1 MLLKIVAALDS
12 FKGSL
17 SSMDAGCA
25 VMEGALRVYPQAN
38 VRVLPLA
45 DGGEGTADALI
56 LGCGGKRVTCSVS
69 DPLGR
74 PICASYGILPDGIAV
89 IEMASA
95 AGLTLLSF
103 EERNPMRTT
112 TYGVGELILDAIAH
126 GCRQFIVGIGGSATN
141 DGGVGMLQALG
152 FAFLDENGQPIPS
165 GAQGLSSLSKIVTDG
180 ADPALGECH
189 FRVACDVT
197 NPLYG
202 ELGCSAVYAP
212 QKGAT
217 NEEILL
223 MDGYLKAYAEKTRAV
238 LPNANPTYPGAG
250 AAGGMGFACMSYLG
264 ATLESGIS
272 LVLDALHAEKQFAD
286 ADLIIT
292 GEGRLDGQ
300 TAMGKAPVGVAK
312 LAKKHAKPVV
322 ALAGCVT
329 KEARAVNQAGIDAF
343 FPIVPAAVS
352 LDEAMNIENAKRNL
366 ANTAEQ
372 VFLMIKTF
380 SNRSI
385 EP

>member
-1 MLLKIVAALDS
+1 MVKIVAALDS
-12 FKGSL
+12 FKGSI
-17 SSMDAGCA
+17 SSHEAGEA
-25 VMEGALRVYPQAN
+25 VVQGLLRVYPDAQA
-38 VRVLPLA
+38 RVLPLA

-56 LGCGGKRVTCSVS
+56 LGCGGERITKRVS

-74 PICASYGILPDGIAV
+74 PIHASYGILPDGIAV
-89 IEMASA
+89 IEMAGA
-95 AGLTLLSF
+95 AGLPLLTP
-103 EERNPMRTT
+103 EERDPMRTT
-112 TYGVGELILDAIAH
+112 TYGVGELILDAIAR
-126 GCRQFIVGIGGSATN
+126 GCRNFILGIGGSATN

-152 FAFLDENGQPIPS
+152 FAFFDESGNQIPR
-165 GAQGLSSLSKIVTDG
+165 GATGLAKLSKIVTDG
-180 ADPALGECH
+180 AEPLLGNCS

-197 NPLYG
+197 NPLCG

-217 NEEILL
+217 EKEIRL
-223 MDGYLKAYAEKTRAV
+223 MDGYLQAYAEKTRAI
-238 LPNANPTYPGAG
+238 LPQADPTYPGAG

-272 LVLDALHAEKQFAD
+272 LVLDALHAEELFAD
-286 ADLIIT
+286 ADLIVT

-300 TAMGKAPVGVAK
+300 TAMGKAPVGVAR
-312 LAKKHAKPVV
+312 LAKKHKKPVI

-352 LDEAMNIENAKRNL
+352 LEEAMSTENAKRNL

-372 VFLMIKTF
+372 VFLLVKTF
-380 SNRSI
+380 SNR
-385 EP
+385 

>member
-1 MLLKIVAALDS
+1 MVKIVAALDS
-12 FKGSL
+12 FKGSI
-17 SSMDAGCA
+17 SSHEAGEA
-25 VMEGALRVYPQAN
+25 VVQGLLRVYPDAQA
-38 VRVLPLA
+38 RVLPLA

-56 LGCGGKRVTCSVS
+56 LGCGGERITKRVS

-74 PICASYGILPDGIAV
+74 PIHASYGILPDGIAV
-89 IEMASA
+89 IEMAGA
-95 AGLTLLSF
+95 AGLPLLTP
-103 EERNPMRTT
+103 EERDPMRTT
-112 TYGVGELILDAIAH
+112 TYGVGELILDAIAR
-126 GCRQFIVGIGGSATN
+126 GCRNFILGIGGSATN

-152 FAFLDENGQPIPS
+152 FAFFDESGNQIPR
-165 GAQGLSSLSKIVTDG
+165 GATGLAKLSKIVTDG
-180 ADPALGECH
+180 AEPLLGKCS

-197 NPLYG
+197 NPLCG

-217 NEEILL
+217 EKEIRL
-223 MDGYLKAYAEKTRAV
+223 MDGYLQAYAEKTRAI
-238 LPNANPTYPGAG
+238 LPQADPTYPGAG

-272 LVLDALHAEKQFAD
+272 LVLDALHAEELFAD
-286 ADLIIT
+286 ADLIVT

-300 TAMGKAPVGVAK
+300 TAMGKAPVGVAR
-312 LAKKHAKPVV
+312 LAKKHKKPVI

-352 LDEAMNIENAKRNL
+352 LEEAMSTENAKRNL

-372 VFLMIKTF
+372 VFLLVKTF
-380 SNRSI
+380 SNR
-385 EP
+385 